1 MIDSVECPRCK
12 ADIYID
18 DPIAEDDA
26 YETECG
32 ECGKAVVI
40 HASHTASYSAW
51 CADGEHTLLSVEGL
65 PGWVTCSMC
74 GETKREAK
82 RGDSG
87 GG

>member
-32 ECGKAVVI
+32 ECSKAVVI
-40 HASHTASYSAW
+40 SASHSVMHSVV
-51 CADGEHTLLSVEGL
+51 CADGEHNLLPTAGQ
-65 PGWVTCSMC
+65 PGWVECSMC
-74 GETKREAK
+74 GIMRREAK
-82 RGDSG
+82 RGDSSG
-87 GG
+87 G

>member
-40 HASHTASYSAW
+40 SVTHTVSHSAVCASTEHAFQPMVGQT
-51 CADGEHTLLSVEGL
+51 
-65 PGWVTCSMC
+65 GWVECSMC
-74 GETKREAK
+74 GVVR
-82 RGDSG
+82 RDSATQQ
-87 GG
+87 